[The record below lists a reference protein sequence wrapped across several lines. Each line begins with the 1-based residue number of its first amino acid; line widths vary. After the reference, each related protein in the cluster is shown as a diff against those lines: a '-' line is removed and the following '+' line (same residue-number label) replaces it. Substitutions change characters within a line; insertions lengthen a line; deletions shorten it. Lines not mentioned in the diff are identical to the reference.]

1 MAVRPTM
8 ANIIS
13 RLRTLVNDPSG
24 ASEIWTDQTI
34 QDVLDERDTRLDLR
48 YLALAPA
55 PTYTGNTI
63 YYYDYFSDLGDW
75 EDDITFWQW
84 RINQFTPVVSE
95 NIVGHWNFSQTV
107 LPPVYCIGKTFDIYR
122 AAANLLER
130 QAAQWS
136 LSFDFSADGQS
147 FRRSQ
152 AALALRNLAMQYRQQ
167 QRPTTINLLRTD
179 LVDKAGNNSLGL
191 GPLPIDYMG
200 DGSGR

>member
-8 ANIIS
+8 ENLIA
-13 RLRTLVNDPSG
+13 RLRVLVNDPSS
-24 ASEIWTDQTI
+24 ATQLFSDQQI

-75 EDDITFWQW
+75 EDDNTFWQW
-84 RINQFTPVVSE
+84 RINQFVPATVE
-95 NIVGHWNFSQTV
+95 NIAGHWVFSQTV
-107 LPPVYCIGKTFDIYR
+107 LPPVYMIGKTYDIYR

-136 LSFDFSADGQS
+136 LAFNFSADGQS
-147 FRRSQ
+147 FQRSQ
-152 AALALRNLAMQYRQQ
+152 AAIALRNLAMQYRQQ
-167 QRPTTINLLRTD
+167 QRPSTINLLRTD

-191 GPLPIDYMG
+191 GPLPVDYMG
-200 DGSGR
+200 SGDGR

>member
-8 ANIIS
+8 ENLIA
-13 RLRTLVNDPSG
+13 RLRVLVNDPSS
-24 ASEIWTDQTI
+24 ATQLFSDQQI

-75 EDDITFWQW
+75 EDDNTFWQW
-84 RINQFTPVVSE
+84 RINQFVPATVE
-95 NIVGHWNFSQTV
+95 NIAGHWVFSQTV
-107 LPPVYCIGKTFDIYR
+107 LPPVYMIGKTYDIYR

-136 LSFDFSADGQS
+136 LAFNFSADGQS
-147 FRRSQ
+147 FQRSQ
-152 AALALRNLAMQYRQQ
+152 AAIALRNLALQYRQQ
-167 QRPTTINLLRTD
+167 QRPSTINLLRTD

-191 GPLPIDYMG
+191 GPLPIDYLGSG
-200 DGSGR
+200 DGR